1 MATPPSM
8 ANEPAASEATPLVTM
23 LEVALLVA
31 LGVAE
36 TRVVMVVLPPAVVV
50 ELLRTVDGAT
60 VDDGVTDDEAAL
72 VEVAAEVLPLLVAL
86 PVALLEAL
94 LEALPVDEA
103 LALPEA
109 EVVLLLPAAPPVI
122 LKGKPYWKMVVSDS
136 RVMMMP

>member
-31 LGVAE
+31 LGVEVE
-36 TRVVMVVLPPAVVV
+36 TKVVMVVWPPAVVV
-50 ELLRTVDGAT
+50 ELLRMDDGAAE
-60 VDDGVTDDEAAL
+60 DEGAADDEAAL
-72 VEVAAEVLPLLVAL
+72 VVDATLVLPVAL

-94 LEALPVDEA
+94 LEALPPVDEA
-103 LALPEA
+103 LAVPEA
-109 EVVLLLPAAPPVI
+109 EVVLELALPPVI